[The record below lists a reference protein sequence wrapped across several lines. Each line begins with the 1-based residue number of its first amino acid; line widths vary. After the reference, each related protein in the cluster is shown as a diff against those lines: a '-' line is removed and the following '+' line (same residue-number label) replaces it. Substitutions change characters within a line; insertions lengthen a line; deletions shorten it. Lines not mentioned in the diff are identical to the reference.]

1 MNFRGESSAQFKKGK
16 TIRLNETSMLKLP
29 NALIIVG
36 TNRNAGKTTL
46 ACDIIR
52 RFSSPEKITGIK
64 ISPHF
69 HELDDDAIIVEKNE
83 DFVIVKESKQ
93 GTVKDSSRM
102 LDAGA
107 HEVYYIQ
114 VWDMNIEKA
123 FRTLIKHIDNS
134 SPLVCESGWLR
145 TVVEPGLFLILN
157 RKGNTD
163 IKESISEYKKL
174 PHHWIEF
181 DGKGSDKG
189 LEKITLENNSWKIK
203 DQS

>member
-1 MNFRGESSAQFKKGK
+1 
-16 TIRLNETSMLKLP
+16 MLKLP

-46 ACDIIR
+46 ACDIISK
-52 RFSSPEKITGIK
+52 FSSPENITGIK

-69 HELDDDAIIVEKNE
+69 HPLDDDALIVEKNK
-83 DFVIVKESKQ
+83 DFVIVRESKQ
-93 GTVKDSSRM
+93 GTEKDSSRM

-107 HEVYYIQ
+107 NEVYYIQ
-114 VWDMNIEKA
+114 VWDRNIEKA
-123 FRTLIKHIDNS
+123 FRSLIEHIDS
-134 SPLVCESGWLR
+134 STPLVCESGWLR

-174 PHHWIEF
+174 PHQWVEF
-181 DGKGSDKG
+181 DGEGFDNG
-189 LEKITLENNSWKIK
+189 MEKITLENNSWKIK